1 MNCTKVRAARAARLF
16 SSFNQS
22 DHCFLAL
29 SLALQ
34 SSLLKLPNNWKLASN
49 LVPVFSVSSIGQSTL
64 LYFYL
69 VYFSRDIF
77 QTNQRYEADEMK
89 RAQDASKDARFSAI
103 LAIIFGCSIVFF
115 CIFIFTIVPVLG
127 D

>member
-1 MNCTKVRAARAARLF
+1 MNSDKQREAQGGPVSYSMNLQRAPLREEPP
-16 SSFNQS
+16 N
-22 DHCFLAL
+22 DHRILSIVSIFFCPLLGFLAL
-29 SLALQ
+29 LMSY
-34 SSLLKLPNNWKLASN
+34 
-49 LVPVFSVSSIGQSTL
+49 V
-64 LYFYL
+64 
-69 VYFSRDIF
+69 
-77 QTNQRYEADEMK
+77 TNQRYEADEMK

>member
-1 MNCTKVRAARAARLF
+1 MN
-16 SSFNQS
+16 S
-22 DHCFLAL
+22 DKQREA
-29 SLALQ
+29 Q
-34 SSLLKLPNNWKLASN
+34 GG
-49 LVPVFSVSSIGQSTL
+49 PVSYSMN
-64 LYFYL
+64 
-69 VYFSRDIF
+69 R
-77 QTNQRYEADEMK
+77 TNQRYEADEMK

>member
-1 MNCTKVRAARAARLF
+1 MNSDKQREAQGGPVSYSMNLQRAPLREEPPNDYRI
-16 SSFNQS
+16 
-22 DHCFLAL
+22 L
-29 SLALQ
+29 S
-34 SSLLKLPNNWKLASN
+34 
-49 LVPVFSVSSIGQSTL
+49 I
-64 LYFYL
+64 
-69 VYFSRDIF
+69 
-77 QTNQRYEADEMK
+77 TNQRYEADEMK